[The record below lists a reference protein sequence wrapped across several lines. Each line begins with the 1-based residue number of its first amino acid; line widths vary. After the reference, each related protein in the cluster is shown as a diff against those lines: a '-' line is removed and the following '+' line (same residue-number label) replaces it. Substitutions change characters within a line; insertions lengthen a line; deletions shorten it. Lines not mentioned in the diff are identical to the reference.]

1 MSCVGAKHFIDM
13 KHVTQ
18 FPEDASLSG
27 LSRVKF
33 GIDPT
38 RDRLHLGH
46 MVPLRIARKLQQQGK
61 HLTLVLG
68 TFTAQMGDPSGQD
81 QTRPILSREQ
91 VEANAEKLLEQASKI
106 LLPGFEVFRNGDLF
120 NPMTVPELMRLV
132 SRFSVQFMTSRD
144 SFRARLDRNQ
154 PIAMH
159 ELLVP
164 VLQGQD
170 SVHLK
175 AEIEIGGQDQL
186 FNFSLARR
194 MQQSEGQA
202 PQVSLMTPIIRGTDG
217 RKMSKSF
224 GNCIFLD
231 GTAGSMFGLCM
242 SVSDVVMDEEFIPL
256 LTDMKR
262 PPKSPMERKKKMAHE
277 IVKQIHGKAA
287 ADRAQATFEREV
299 QQKETPEDIP
309 TIEAEDLIQ
318 AVVTVRDCSNSAARR
333 LIQEGGV
340 RVEGVR
346 VFENQ
351 ELTSGVKVQIGRRVF
366 VEVV

>member
-27 LSRVKF
+27 LTRVKF

-46 MVPLRIARKLQQQGK
+46 MVPLRIARKLQEQEK

-81 QTRPILSREQ
+81 TTRPILSRQQ
-91 VEANAEKLLEQASKI
+91 VEANAEKLLQQASKI

-120 NPMTVPELMRLV
+120 NSMTVPELMQLV

-154 PIAMH
+154 PIAIH
-159 ELLVP
+159 EMLVP

-194 MQQSEGQA
+194 MQQQQGQV

-256 LTDMKR
+256 LTDLQEL
-262 PPKSPMERKKKMAHE
+262 PESPMERKKAMALD
-277 IVKQIHGKAA
+277 IVSQLHGEEGAR
-287 ADRAQATFEREV
+287 RALATFEREI
-299 QQKETPEDIP
+299 QKKEAPQEIP
-309 TIEAEDLIQ
+309 VVEAKDLVEL
-318 AVVTVRDCSNSAARR
+318 VVKIRNCSNSVARR
-333 LIQEGGV
+333 LIKDGGV
-340 RVEGVR
+340 RIDGVQQQD
-346 VFENQ
+346 NCD
-351 ELTSGVKVQIGRRVF
+351 LDPGVLVKIGKRDFARIQ
-366 VEVV
+366 